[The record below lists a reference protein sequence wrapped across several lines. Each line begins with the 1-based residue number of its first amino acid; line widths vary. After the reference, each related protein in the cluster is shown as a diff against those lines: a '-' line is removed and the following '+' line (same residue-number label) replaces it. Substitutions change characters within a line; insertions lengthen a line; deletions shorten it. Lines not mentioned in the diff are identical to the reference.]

1 MAYKVH
7 TTDYFKIR
15 DDGNRAVD
23 TVIDMHTESTKR
35 PCEINSFELK
45 AKNEKQTVALFLQNI
60 KTDIKSLSKLQTQ
73 HVNQVNFDQTDTLK
87 IKIETTTKNII
98 AGINQCKK
106 MIVEIKGNT
115 QVIANIKRALAVEL
129 QETIDDFK
137 VRQNRYM
144 SMMKNREK
152 FVSTY
157 FGALDNDLDN
167 YKDSSDFNMDQMN
180 QQLIVEDNIHE
191 RIILERERDIVKI
204 AESVIELNQ
213 IFIDL
218 DVLVTTQG
226 TVMDTIEYNMDNSIK
241 HVETGHQDLVISKKY
256 QSSLCKK
263 YMCLILILIIVGLV
277 VGVIVSHSL
286 HN

>member
-15 DDGNRAVD
+15 DDISATTVAD
-23 TVIDMHTESTKR
+23 TVIDIHTESAKQ
-35 PCEINSFELK
+35 PYEINLFEVK
-45 AKNEKQTVALFLQNI
+45 ARNEKQTVALFLQNI

-87 IKIETTTKNII
+87 IRIETTTKNII

-106 MIVEIKGNT
+106 MIVEIKENS
-115 QVIANIKRALAVEL
+115 QVISNIKRALAVEL

-137 VRQNRYM
+137 ARQNRYM
-144 SMMKNREK
+144 SLIKNREK

-157 FGALDNDLDN
+157 FDNDLDN
-167 YKDSSDFNMDQMN
+167 YKDSFDFSMDQTN
-180 QQLIVEDNIHE
+180 QQLITEDNTHE
-191 RIILERERDIVKI
+191 RFILDREKNIAKI

-226 TVMDTIEYNMDNSIK
+226 TMMDTIEYNMDSSIK

-263 YMCLILILIIVGLV
+263 YICLILILIIIGLV

-286 HN
+286 NK